1 MDLNPLIVLRVRDI
15 ILFTSVILNM
25 EFNLGP
31 EEVEELDILFK
42 LVSDFKSSV
51 IKNQF
56 ELCSNWVLFFI
67 ITIFFFFETT

>member
-1 MDLNPLIVLRVRDI
+1 
-15 ILFTSVILNM
+15 M

>member
-51 IKNQF
+51 LKIQF
-56 ELCSNWVLFFI
+56 ELCSNWVLFFLLRI
-67 ITIFFFFETT
+67 FFFETT

>member
-1 MDLNPLIVLRVRDI
+1 
-15 ILFTSVILNM
+15 M

-56 ELCSNWVLFFI
+56 ELCSNWVLFFF
-67 ITIFFFFETT
+67 ITNFFFLKQPNT

>member
-1 MDLNPLIVLRVRDI
+1 
-15 ILFTSVILNM
+15 M

-51 IKNQF
+51 LKIQF
-56 ELCSNWVLFFI
+56 ELCSNWVLFFFI
-67 ITIFFFFETT
+67 ITKFFFETT